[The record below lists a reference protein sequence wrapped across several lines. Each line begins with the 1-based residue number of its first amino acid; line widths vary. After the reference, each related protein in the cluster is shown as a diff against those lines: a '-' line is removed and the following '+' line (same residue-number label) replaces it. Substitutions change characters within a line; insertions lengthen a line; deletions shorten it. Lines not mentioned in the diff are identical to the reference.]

1 MKNYQL
7 ILLCVASFGSMYLI
21 SAGVAQKYV
30 YFADV
35 ENEMFTA
42 AICGMMGI
50 MSLTGI
56 DYKKIIK
63 ALF

>member
-1 MKNYQL
+1 
-7 ILLCVASFGSMYLI
+7 MYLI